1 MNLRQRIERLR
12 DEVRSLV
19 TEEKKTIDP
28 LKLSAELDRILQQSE
43 NSQEHL
49 RRKYNRRMELWKE
62 ARVEMMRAVISF
74 GQGAIRS
81 LILINGGAAV
91 AVMTFVGNL
100 KSRHENGAETLAQS
114 LLLFALGVV
123 AAAIVAGFAYVTQYL
138 YDSSAGRLPKLGIAF
153 HIIAI
158 VSAAVSLGLF
168 VCGLLKAYHGFLLM
182 G

>member
-1 MNLRQRIERLR
+1 MNLRQRIELLR

-19 TEEKKTIDP
+19 SGEEATIDP
-28 LKLSAELDRILQQSE
+28 LKLSAELDRILEQSDV
-43 NSQEHL
+43 SRDHL
-49 RRKYNRRMELWKE
+49 WRKYHRRMELWKE

-81 LILINGGAAV
+81 LVLINGGAAV

-100 KSRHENGAETLAQS
+100 KSRQENGAEILAQS
-114 LLLFALGVV
+114 MLLFSFGVV

-138 YDSSAGRLPKLGIAF
+138 YDSSAGRLSKLGVTF
-153 HIIAI
+153 HFTAMFFA
-158 VSAAVSLGLF
+158 VVSLVLF
-168 VCGLLKAYHGFLLM
+168 VGGLLKAYSGFLLM